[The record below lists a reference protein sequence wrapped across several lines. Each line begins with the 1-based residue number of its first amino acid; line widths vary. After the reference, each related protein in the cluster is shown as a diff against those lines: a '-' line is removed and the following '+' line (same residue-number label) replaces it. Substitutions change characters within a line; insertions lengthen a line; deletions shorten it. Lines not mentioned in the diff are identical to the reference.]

1 MRTRLNVPDADIA
14 TAKKLGAQYDENKHE
29 FFIENVDDMFTF
41 LRWIDKRLT
50 RPCGPVICSK
60 D

>member
-29 FFIENVDDMFTF
+29 FFIENVEDIVPF
-41 LRWIDKRLT
+41 LQWCPKHLLTPCKKIVGID
-50 RPCGPVICSK
+50 
-60 D
+60 

>member
-29 FFIENVDDMFTF
+29 WYTQDIDDMMPF
-41 LRWIDKRLT
+41 LKWISPHLL
-50 RPCGPVICSK
+50 RPCKPIICTE
-60 D
+60 